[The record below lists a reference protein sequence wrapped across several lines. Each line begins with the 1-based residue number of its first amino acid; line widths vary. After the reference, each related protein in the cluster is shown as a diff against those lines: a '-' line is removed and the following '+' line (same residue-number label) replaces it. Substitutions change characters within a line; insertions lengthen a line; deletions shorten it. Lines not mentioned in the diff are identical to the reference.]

1 MTMDDEGGGEWGVV
15 ANVSV
20 HIFHF
25 SFKRNDNRGQHT
37 LIGSWKREPVSMHG
51 QRRYRYRDE
60 SGQQQSPLRKLLR

>member
-25 SFKRNDNRGQHT
+25 SFKHID
-37 LIGSWKREPVSMHG
+37 WKLEARASLNAWSEA
-51 QRRYRYRDE
+51 
-60 SGQQQSPLRKLLR
+60 L